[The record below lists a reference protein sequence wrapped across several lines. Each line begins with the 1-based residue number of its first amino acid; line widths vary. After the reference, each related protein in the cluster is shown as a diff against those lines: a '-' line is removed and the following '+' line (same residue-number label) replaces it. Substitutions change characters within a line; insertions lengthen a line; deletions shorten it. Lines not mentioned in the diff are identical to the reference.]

1 MCTLEIT
8 VEKLFDIMPSLIIAT
23 RQQKASSLN
32 LYINTETGNMRIAT
46 CESILDDKFIK
57 LCDLS
62 CLSPDICPLHS
73 ENNAFLNSSEYKKTM
88 HFYVI
93 CLIADIVLNVK
104 NVISLKIQS

>member
-1 MCTLEIT
+1 
-8 VEKLFDIMPSLIIAT
+8 MPSSLIAV
-23 RQQKASSLN
+23 RQHKASDWN
-32 LYINTETGNMRIAT
+32 LYMNTETGNMRIAT
-46 CESILDDKFIK
+46 CESILNDKFIK

-73 ENNAFLNSSEYKKTM
+73 ENPLFLKSNEYIKTM
-88 HFYVI
+88 HFYAI